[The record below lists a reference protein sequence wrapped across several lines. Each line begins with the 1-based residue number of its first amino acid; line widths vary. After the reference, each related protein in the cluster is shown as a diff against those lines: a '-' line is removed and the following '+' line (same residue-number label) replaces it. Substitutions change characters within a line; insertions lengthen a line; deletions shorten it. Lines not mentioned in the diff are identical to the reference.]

1 MVSES
6 REEITRF
13 FPLNSSLNEEI
24 EMSKGMPYP
33 HTYPIPQ
40 ACANEAE
47 EEEMR
52 KLVREG
58 ENLMRESDKLMTAG
72 GDIQEKNRRLGN
84 KNCGELWDEGARI
97 IRESYDVGRRG
108 YKLWAEGFVSLSKT
122 KAEKLMKVSVQLHSE
137 GKPKEA
143 HWIRIFAN
151 QVSSKARWVSDDR
164 HNTIS
169 GLSHPRRT
177 VRKSM
182 KDEM

>member
-1 MVSES
+1 
-6 REEITRF
+6 
-13 FPLNSSLNEEI
+13 
-24 EMSKGMPYP
+24 MSKGMPYP
-33 HTYPIPQ
+33 HPYPIPQ

-108 YKLWAEGFVSLSKT
+108 YIVASLLWSSESSLGT
-122 KAEKLMKVSVQLHSE
+122 
-137 GKPKEA
+137 
-143 HWIRIFAN
+143 
-151 QVSSKARWVSDDR
+151 
-164 HNTIS
+164 
-169 GLSHPRRT
+169 
-177 VRKSM
+177 RKSVFFS
-182 KDEM
+182 KKVVV